1 MKMETEEELQEI
13 LAIAKEKLVSRIL
26 HEHDHLDGAT
36 HSFLILDVKLEINR
50 RILEE
55 NQKVS
60 YELEV
65 YDFKDKTIGLY
76 HFYLKDLKQLIS
88 ENKKFFK
95 YNKVVEYSII

>member
-26 HEHDHLDGAT
+26 HEHDHLDGET
-36 HSFLILDVKLEINR
+36 HSLLVLDIRLEINR
-50 RILEE
+50 KRLEE
-55 NQKVS
+55 HQKVTF
-60 YELEV
+60 ELEV
-65 YDFKDKTIGLY
+65 YDFRYKTIGPYL
-76 HFYLKDLKQLIS
+76 FYLKDLKQLIS